1 MFDSLY
7 KSIYC
12 DCQIPLRHINIYMQ
26 IDFHHVLIIAL
37 LVFSV
42 PLVVIGVI
50 ELLGCVKMFDR
61 EKLKKTPL

>member
-1 MFDSLY
+1 
-7 KSIYC
+7 
-12 DCQIPLRHINIYMQ
+12 MQ